1 MNRTFV
7 PPQFPPNGLKNYKQ
21 LTAEDRRTFD
31 RWVGANA
38 LYGLIAMVA
47 LITMAVMGS
56 WFPETGASQKLEHIP
71 NDLNRK
77 RQGRDSQRLA
87 DRRVS
92 LWIDD
97 SGDHDAEALFAGL
110 A

>member
-7 PPQFPPNGLKNYKQ
+7 PPQFPPNDLKSYKQ

-47 LITMAVMGS
+47 LIIMAVMGS
-56 WFPETGASQKLEHIP
+56 WFPETGAGQQLVSQPEQAFVGGP
-71 NDLNRK
+71 R
-77 RQGRDSQRLA
+77 
-87 DRRVS
+87 
-92 LWIDD
+92 
-97 SGDHDAEALFAGL
+97 
-110 A
+110 